1 MTIYIPTLDEM
12 FRDAYTQESLVTA
25 DGHTIIAR
33 FFEPSAS
40 PVGSVLIVG
49 AMGVPQTYYEAL
61 AVWLQ
66 KKGYFVATFD
76 YRGIGLSRKRP
87 LNKVEADILVWARQ
101 DCEAA
106 LTALL
111 SRAPS
116 VPMVWLGHSL
126 GGQILPF
133 VPSRARVSRMI
144 TIGSGNGYWRKNT
157 QELKRVVW
165 LMWYVITPLLTP
177 VFGYFPGARLNM
189 VGDLPKGVVEQ
200 WRKWCLH
207 PDYAVG
213 AEGPDV
219 QALYDSVTQPVSILS
234 FTDDEY
240 MSAESTASLH
250 AFYRSAPQEHRRLNP
265 AELGIKRIGHF
276 GFFRRAMA
284 DVLWEKYLLPEFKS
298 GHLAR

>member
-1 MTIYIPTLDEM
+1 M
-12 FRDAYTQESLVTA
+12 
-25 DGHTIIAR
+25 
-33 FFEPSAS
+33 
-40 PVGSVLIVG
+40 
-49 AMGVPQTYYEAL
+49 
-61 AVWLQ
+61 
-66 KKGYFVATFD
+66 
-76 YRGIGLSRKRP
+76 
-87 LNKVEADILVWARQ
+87 
-101 DCEAA
+101 
-106 LTALL
+106 
-111 SRAPS
+111 
-116 VPMVWLGHSL
+116 
-126 GGQILPF
+126 
-133 VPSRARVSRMI
+133 
-144 TIGSGNGYWRKNT
+144 
-157 QELKRVVW
+157 
-165 LMWYVITPLLTP
+165 ITPLLTP

-250 AFYRSAPQEHRRLNP
+250 AFYRSAPQRHRRLNP

-276 GFFRRAMA
+276 GFFRRSMA
-284 DVLWEKYLLPEFKS
+284 DVLWEKHLLPELKS